1 MVVSA
6 VVDIARQSFQEN
18 EIPPLLKQGWVT
30 PIWKGSDLS
39 LLSDYRPISLTCHL
53 GKILERLVRSQV
65 TDYLNRNNL
74 LEETQHGSRNGRGTL
89 TQLLKQ
95 YDCVLA
101 KLAAGKNVD
110 IVYLD
115 FAKAFDMVDHSILLE
130 KLFRKGISG
139 KLLSWIWNFL
149 EGRSQQVRIG
159 SKLSR
164 EAPLRSGV
172 PQGSVLGPLL
182 FLVFISDLE
191 SSLESRI
198 VDVLK
203 YVDDSKL
210 ICDISS
216 TEYVAESQKSL
227 DTMYK

>member
-1 MVVSA
+1 M
-6 VVDIARQSFQEN
+6 VDIVRQSFQEN

-39 LLSDYRPISLTCHL
+39 LPSDYRPISLTCHL

-65 TDYLNRNNL
+65 TDHLNRNNL

-172 PQGSVLGPLL
+172 PQGSVLGLC
-182 FLVFISDLE
+182 
-191 SSLESRI
+191 SSL
-198 VDVLK
+198 
-203 YVDDSKL
+203 
-210 ICDISS
+210 SS
-216 TEYVAESQKSL
+216 SWTLRVIWSQEL
-227 DTMYK
+227 LMC